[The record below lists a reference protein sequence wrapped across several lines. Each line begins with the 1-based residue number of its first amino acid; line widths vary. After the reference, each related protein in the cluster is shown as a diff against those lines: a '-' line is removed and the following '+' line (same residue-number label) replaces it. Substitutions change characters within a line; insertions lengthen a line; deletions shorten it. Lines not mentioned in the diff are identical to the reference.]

1 MYPAFLPFQLSR
13 FARTGIWELL
23 LIGAAKKLLKDT
35 RSRVAQWKRAGPITQ
50 RSEDQNLALLCFFLN
65 LFLRFFCFNFYLL
78 FPCWFTNLK
87 SFPSLFWNWKSKAAE
102 AKWNQERILVNVGE
116 FTDWNQVQMKKGI
129 SSLTLTHLT
138 IKPGENTSQCERI
151 YRLKSSANEK
161 GYFFFNSYSP
171 HYFF

>member
-23 LIGAAKKLLKDT
+23 LMGAAKKLLKDT

-50 RSEDQNLALLCFFLN
+50 RSEDQNLALLYFFRN

-78 FPCWFTNLK
+78 FPCQFTNLK

-116 FTDWNQVQMKKGI
+116 FT
-129 SSLTLTHLT
+129 
-138 IKPGENTSQCERI
+138 E
-151 YRLKSSANEK
+151 LKSSANEK
-161 GYFFFNSYSP
+161 GYFLFNTYSP
-171 HYFF
+171 PHFFLIEVQTVETVLTFTIYNSFTETVTRSL

>member
-78 FPCWFTNLK
+78 FSVLIYQLEKF
-87 SFPSLFWNWKSKAAE
+87 SFPLLKLEEQSSGSK
-102 AKWNQERILVNVGE
+102 V
-116 FTDWNQVQMKKGI
+116 
-129 SSLTLTHLT
+129 
-138 IKPGENTSQCERI
+138 KPGENTSQCRRI
-151 YRLKSSANEK
+151 YRIEIKCK
-161 GYFFFNSYSP
+161 
-171 HYFF
+171 